1 MKRIIDDKNPLLVES
16 ADIADRSINRCD
28 AIISDLLDF
37 TRICPLEM
45 ASLPIDRWLGVM
57 LDEYPLPEGIS
68 LRRDLASAVDVW
80 IDSES
85 LRRSFLNLLDNA
97 CQAMIGDAHSAEQA
111 ASAPAGGHVLTVAS
125 RVSHDRIEV
134 TISDTGPGIPDTIR
148 DNIFEPLYSTK
159 NFGVGLGLSIVMQ
172 IAEQHGGGVEC
183 SESKKAGV
191 VFTLWLPI
199 DSDALRRVS

>member
-134 TISDTGPGIPDTIR
+134 MISDTGPGIPHASQGR
-148 DNIFEPLYSTK
+148 SLH
-159 NFGVGLGLSIVMQ
+159 LGPF
-172 IAEQHGGGVEC
+172 
-183 SESKKAGV
+183 KRAGHQGRRRR
-191 VFTLWLPI
+191 
-199 DSDALRRVS
+199 ALENGRVYD